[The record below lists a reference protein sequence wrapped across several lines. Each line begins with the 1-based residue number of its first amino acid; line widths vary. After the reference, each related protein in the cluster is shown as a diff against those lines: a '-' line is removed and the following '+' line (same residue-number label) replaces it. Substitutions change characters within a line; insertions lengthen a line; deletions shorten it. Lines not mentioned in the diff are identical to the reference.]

1 MNNQQ
6 FRVNTPTVTHEIID
20 GEAVIINLDSGNY
33 YSLVETGTLI
43 WSLVER
49 GASTSDVQGLL
60 QQSFQGEATEID
72 RGVQE
77 LLSQLQQENLITPV
91 DGAPAVDA
99 TELKQILNNHNGH
112 NGHEKPQFNPPQLNK
127 YSDMQE
133 LLLLDP
139 IHDVD
144 EAGWPKPVADLPK

>member
-1 MNNQQ
+1 MTNQRFRINN
-6 FRVNTPTVTHEIID
+6 PTVTHEIID

-33 YSLVETGTLI
+33 YSLVESGSLI
-43 WSLVER
+43 WALVDK
-49 GASTSDVQGLL
+49 GASASEVQDLIG
-60 QQSFQGEATEID
+60 QTYQGDATDID

-77 LLSQLQQENLITPV
+77 LLTQLQQENLIVPV
-91 DGAPAVDA
+91 DEAPAVDL
-99 TELKQILNNHNGH
+99 TELNQILPANNGA
-112 NGHEKPQFNPPQLNK
+112 EKSPFNPPQLNK

-144 EAGWPKPVADLPK
+144 EAGWPKPVLDPPK

>member
-1 MNNQQ
+1 MSNQR
-6 FRVNTPTVTHEIID
+6 FRVNTPTVTHETID

-33 YSLVETGTLI
+33 YSLVEVGSFI
-43 WSLVER
+43 WSLVEK
-49 GASTSDVQGLL
+49 GASASDVQDLVL
-60 QQSFQGEATEID
+60 QTYQGDATDIA

-77 LLSQLQQENLITPV
+77 LLAQLQQENLIV
-91 DGAPAVDA
+91 SVAGAGALDL
-99 TELKQILNNHNGH
+99 TEVLSSNNS
-112 NGHEKPQFNPPQLNK
+112 HEKLSFNPPLLHK

-144 EAGWPKPVADLPK
+144 DAGWPKPNPDPPN

>member
-1 MNNQQ
+1 MSNQR
-6 FRVNTPTVTHEIID
+6 FRVNTPTVTHETID

-33 YSLVETGTLI
+33 YSLMQVGSFI
-43 WSLVER
+43 WGLVEK
-49 GASTSDVQGLL
+49 GASASEVQNLVL
-60 QQSFQGEATEID
+60 QSYQGNATDID

-77 LLSQLQQENLITPV
+77 LLAQLQQENLIVPV
-91 DGAPAVDA
+91 EGAEALDL
-99 TELKQILNNHNGH
+99 TETLPSNNH
-112 NGHEKPQFNPPQLNK
+112 EKQSFEPPLLQK

-144 EAGWPKPVADLPK
+144 EAGWPKPNPDPPK

>member
-1 MNNQQ
+1 MSNQR
-6 FRVNTPTVTHEIID
+6 FRVNTPTVTHETID

-33 YSLVETGTLI
+33 YSLVDVGSFI
-43 WSLVER
+43 WSLIEK
-49 GASTSDVQGLL
+49 GASATEVQGVVL
-60 QQSFQGEATEID
+60 QSYQGNATDVD

-77 LLSQLQQENLITPV
+77 LLAQLQQENLIVPV
-91 DGAPAVDA
+91 DGAGEAFEHSQDVPS
-99 TELKQILNNHNGH
+99 NNN
-112 NGHEKPQFNPPQLNK
+112 HEKPSFNPPSLHK

-144 EAGWPKPVADLPK
+144 DAGWPKPVPDPSK

>member
-1 MNNQQ
+1 MTNQR
-6 FRVNTPTVTHEIID
+6 FRVNTPTVTHETID

-33 YSLVETGTLI
+33 YSLVEVGSFI
-43 WSLVER
+43 WGLVEK
-49 GASTSDVQGLL
+49 GASAGEVQNLVLQTYEGNATDV
-60 QQSFQGEATEID
+60 D

-77 LLSQLQQENLITPV
+77 LLAQLQQENLIVPIDTA
-91 DGAPAVDA
+91 GALDV
-99 TELKQILNNHNGH
+99 TQNQELPSNNN
-112 NGHEKPQFNPPQLNK
+112 HEKPSFNPPLLHK

-144 EAGWPKPVADLPK
+144 DAGWPKPNPDPPE

>member
-1 MNNQQ
+1 MSNQR
-6 FRVNTPTVTHEIID
+6 FRVNTPTVTHETID

-33 YSLVETGTLI
+33 YSLVDVGSFI
-43 WSLVER
+43 WDLVGK
-49 GASTSDVQGLL
+49 GASASEVQNLIL
-60 QQSFQGEATEID
+60 QSYQGNATDIN

-77 LLSQLQQENLITPV
+77 LLAQLQQENLIVPV
-91 DGAPAVDA
+91 DGAGAFDL
-99 TELKQILNNHNGH
+99 TQLTQELPSNNN
-112 NGHEKPQFNPPQLNK
+112 HEKPSFDAPLLHK

-144 EAGWPKPVADLPK
+144 DTGWPKPNPDHPK

>member
-1 MNNQQ
+1 MSNQR
-6 FRVNTPTVTHEIID
+6 FRVNTPTVTHETID

-33 YSLVETGTLI
+33 YSLVEVGSFI
-43 WSLVER
+43 WGLVEK
-49 GASTSDVQGLL
+49 GASASEVQHAI
-60 QQSFQGEATEID
+60 FQTYQGDATDID

-77 LLSQLQQENLITPV
+77 LLAQLQQENLIVPF
-91 DGAPAVDA
+91 DGPGALDLTEAVPS
-99 TELKQILNNHNGH
+99 NNS
-112 NGHEKPQFNPPQLNK
+112 HEKPSFDPPLLHK

-144 EAGWPKPVADLPK
+144 EAGWPKPNPDLPK

>member
-1 MNNQQ
+1 MSNQRY
-6 FRVNTPTVTHEIID
+6 RVNTPTVTHETID

-33 YSLVETGTLI
+33 YSLVDVGSVVWGLLEK
-43 WSLVER
+43 
-49 GASTSDVQGLL
+49 GASASEVQNLVL
-60 QQSFQGEATEID
+60 QTYQGDATDID

-77 LLSQLQQENLITPV
+77 LLVQLQEENLIVPV
-91 DGAPAVDA
+91 NAAGAPD
-99 TELKQILNNHNGH
+99 LKQELPS
-112 NGHEKPQFNPPQLNK
+112 NGHEKPSFSPPLLHK

-144 EAGWPKPVADLPK
+144 DAGWPKPIPDPPK

>member
-1 MNNQQ
+1 MSNQR
-6 FRVNTPTVTHEIID
+6 FRVNTPTVTHETID

-33 YSLVETGTLI
+33 YSLVEVGSFI
-43 WSLVER
+43 WGLVEK
-49 GASTSDVQGLL
+49 GASASEVQNLVL
-60 QQSFQGEATEID
+60 QTYQGNGPEVD

-77 LLSQLQQENLITPV
+77 LLAELQQENLIVPV
-91 DGAPAVDA
+91 DGAGALDVPQLNQ
-99 TELKQILNNHNGH
+99 ELPSNNGY
-112 NGHEKPQFNPPQLNK
+112 EKPSFNPPLLHK

-144 EAGWPKPVADLPK
+144 DAGWPKPNPDPPK

>member
-1 MNNQQ
+1 MSNQR
-6 FRVNTPTVTHEIID
+6 FRVNTPTVTHETID

-33 YSLVETGTLI
+33 YSLVEVGSFI
-43 WSLVER
+43 WGLVEQ
-49 GASTSDVQGLL
+49 GASASEVHNLVLQTYQGD
-60 QQSFQGEATEID
+60 ATDID

-77 LLSQLQQENLITPV
+77 LLDQLQQENLIVPV
-91 DGAPAVDA
+91 EGAETFDLTQVLPS
-99 TELKQILNNHNGH
+99 NNGH
-112 NGHEKPQFNPPQLNK
+112 DKPSFNPPLLHK

-144 EAGWPKPVADLPK
+144 EAGWPKPNPDPPK

>member
-1 MNNQQ
+1 MNNQR
-6 FRVNTPTVTHEIID
+6 FRVNTPTVTHETID

-33 YSLVETGTLI
+33 YSLVEAGSFIWGLI
-43 WSLVER
+43 EK
-49 GASTSDVQGLL
+49 GASASEVQNVLL
-60 QQSFQGEATEID
+60 QTYQGDAADVD

-77 LLSQLQQENLITPV
+77 LLAQLQQEDLIVPV
-91 DGAPAVDA
+91 DGTA
-99 TELKQILNNHNGH
+99 TEGPDQVTPST
-112 NGHEKPQFNPPQLNK
+112 NGHEKPAFNPPMLHK

-144 EAGWPKPVADLPK
+144 DAGWPKPNPDPPK

>member
-1 MNNQQ
+1 MNNQR
-6 FRVNTPTVTHEIID
+6 FRINTPTVTHETID

-33 YSLVETGTLI
+33 YSLVDVGSFI
-43 WSLVER
+43 WALVEN
-49 GASTSDVQGLL
+49 GASANEVQSQVSQTYHGIPSD
-60 QQSFQGEATEID
+60 ID

-77 LLSQLQQENLITPV
+77 LLAQLQQENLIVPV
-91 DGAPAVDA
+91 NGAAEVADLPAVSS
-99 TELKQILNNHNGH
+99 NGH
-112 NGHEKPQFNPPQLNK
+112 DKPSFNPPLLHK

-144 EAGWPKPVADLPK
+144 DAGWPKPVPDPLR

>member
-1 MNNQQ
+1 MNNQR

-33 YSLVETGTLI
+33 YSLVEEGSFI
-43 WSLVER
+43 WSLVEK
-49 GASTSDVQGLL
+49 GANANELQNVILQTYQGD
-60 QQSFQGEATEID
+60 AHEID
-72 RGVQE
+72 RGVEE
-77 LLSQLQQENLITPV
+77 LLAQLQQENLIVPI
-91 DGAPAVDA
+91 DGAGDRF
-99 TELKQILNNHNGH
+99 ELQAPDKTN
-112 NGHEKPQFNPPQLNK
+112 HEKPSFNPPSLNK

-144 EAGWPKPVADLPK
+144 DAGWPKPNPDPPK

>member
-1 MNNQQ
+1 MSNQR
-6 FRVNTPTVTHEIID
+6 FRVNTPTVTHETID

-33 YSLVETGTLI
+33 YSLVDVGSFI
-43 WSLVER
+43 WGLVEK
-49 GASTSDVQGLL
+49 GASASEVQNQVL
-60 QQSFQGEATEID
+60 QTYHGDATEID

-77 LLSQLQQENLITPV
+77 LLAELQQENLIVPV
-91 DGAPAVDA
+91 DGAGGFDPNQLAS
-99 TELKQILNNHNGH
+99 N
-112 NGHEKPQFNPPQLNK
+112 NGHEKPTFSPPLLNK

-144 EAGWPKPVADLPK
+144 EAGWPKPNPDPPK